1 MAADQGTGFDIG
13 GGSAFLDPYLAATNQ
28 LLQGQN
34 QNMNRYGN
42 MGRAPV
48 VLDPNVDYHQI
59 AQATTARGR
68 TLPGVRDASGGNR
81 DWWINQMV
89 AQTGLSAAVWQQVY
103 DSGGSQQPDAN
114 AFNAALTGASNT
126 AIPSQGERQW
136 QDQQALN
143 QGIATGYINTPT
155 LSPTFSRDMAN
166 WYDNFTAQNNRRP
179 SDQEYASQFS
189 AMTGMDPSVG
199 LDVVQRGNQ
208 HFQQTGQR
216 ASQAQIEQ
224 WANAANP
231 QGQGGGRTPTL
242 ARDQLTQQGSQFD
255 RNLALQ
261 DRQAQWNAGNQVLQ
275 IASNLRGPGNYF
287 QYANMLSGAQGSD
300 QLRFAQQAASGT
312 PSAAFQAWGTSAPAT
327 VQGLVNGAGVGNGQ
341 ASPTPGVTAGLPSGV
356 ANDPQSIAAFR
367 AAPPEVQAPYYA
379 WDRANQ
385 QASPTPAPI
394 PSPVGPAVGSYTP
407 PAAGQRSRGD
417 PGTGSAVMGWPTNN
431 PAAGQRS
438 RGDPGLPAGNQNV
451 ASAYT
456 PVAAARPTNGTGLDY
471 AQGMP
476 AGSRMNTGNDS
487 GSGDVTTQDR
497 MLGLLR
503 GQQRQPTGTAA
514 VGGTPSATPRAGQ
527 TQALPWTQPHQLNV
541 RNVNTWAPSQM
552 KLFNSGLQAGARDEQ
567 GGIHAVEPE
576 DYWKSFQRAAPK
588 GTAATTTRYR

>member
-261 DRQAQWNAGNQVLQ
+261 DRQAQWNAGNQLLQ
-275 IASNLRGPGNYF
+275 LASSLRGPENYF

-341 ASPTPGVTAGLPSGV
+341 ASPTPA
-356 ANDPQSIAAFR
+356 Q
-367 AAPPEVQAPYYA
+367 
-379 WDRANQ
+379 
-385 QASPTPAPI
+385 PTPTGPQRQMLPGPGGVGQI
-394 PSPVGPAVGSYTP
+394 PSPVSRMEDFPTIVPDEPGRQPHRQYATGPTVGSYTP

-497 MLGLLR
+497 MLELLR